1 MVEHMLGCMPV
12 VYSMQ
17 RKSEIRKLV
26 KMKLQMVLM
35 KNKYNNANTDAI
47 FDVNEENHLVSAEVK
62 QLNINLQEEINPF
75 HAAGL
80 FWYLLKTLENRRYQK
95 RSVAWNGLIL
105 QLKT

>member
-1 MVEHMLGCMPV
+1 
-12 VYSMQ
+12 
-17 RKSEIRKLV
+17 
-26 KMKLQMVLM
+26 MVLM

-80 FWYLLKTLENRRYQK
+80 F
-95 RSVAWNGLIL
+95 
-105 QLKT
+105 